1 MRFRWDASH
10 EATVYSCLHM
20 AAEPL
25 KPEEKWPGD
34 FLLHPACLAA
44 IVILVVNDWAIKAR
58 WPGAVAGK
66 LSDVAGMVFFPLLLV
81 ALAELA
87 LLLVRR
93 KRLASPMWF
102 VISAGAVGAV
112 FAATKT
118 IEPVR
123 AADEWM
129 LGQLR
134 WLPLAA
140 IRAAQR
146 QPIGEPTYPNV
157 VPDATDVLCVP
168 FVLVAIWIGFKY
180 RRPPRARS
188 TKASE

>member
-1 MRFRWDASH
+1 
-10 EATVYSCLHM
+10 M
-20 AAEPL
+20 AAEPP
-25 KPEEKWPGD
+25 KSNESWPGD
-34 FLLHPACLAA
+34 FLLHPVCLAA
-44 IVILVVNDWAIKAR
+44 IVVLVVNDWAIKAR

-87 LLLVRR
+87 LLMIGR
-93 KRLASPMWF
+93 KRMASPTWF
-102 VISAGAVGAV
+102 VISAAAVGAV

-123 AADEWM
+123 TADEWI

-140 IRAAQR
+140 IRAAQQ
-146 QPIGEPTYPNV
+146 QPIGDPTYPDV

-168 FVLVAIWIGFKY
+168 FVLVAIWIGNQY
-180 RRPPRARS
+180 RRPPRAHS
-188 TKASE
+188 ATASE